1 MKRLV
6 TSPFAQKQL
15 FSMRNPFLKYSKLFS
30 CTNEPH
36 THSMNLIRKQAPQF
50 ASMSWWKDD
59 FKKVSLEDFKGKWV
73 CLFFYPLD
81 FTFVCPTEI
90 VDFDTKATEFS
101 NLSKQI
107 IFRKFID
114 LISKIFFRKIN

>member
-1 MKRLV
+1 MKRLA
-6 TSPFAQKQL
+6 TSPFLQKQL
-15 FSMRNPFLKYSKLFS
+15 FSLRNPFMKVSKFLAS
-30 CTNEPH
+30 TNAP
-36 THSMNLIRKQAPQF
+36 SNLIRRPAPQF

-90 VDFDTKATEFS
+90 VDFDTKSSEFS
-101 NLSKQI
+101 NLSI
-107 IFRKFID
+107 I
-114 LISKIFFRKIN
+114 

>member
-6 TSPFAQKQL
+6 TSPFVQKQL
-15 FSMRNPFLKYSKLFS
+15 FSMRNPLFKYSKFLAS
-30 CTNEPH
+30 TNQP
-36 THSMNLIRKQAPQF
+36 SYQSLNLIRKQAPQF

-59 FKKVSLEDFKGKWV
+59 FKKVSLEEFKGKWV

-90 VDFDTKATEFS
+90 VDFDSKASEFA

-107 IFRKFID
+107 SF
-114 LISKIFFRKIN
+114 IFFIILNLFLQTN

>member
-6 TSPFAQKQL
+6 TSPFVQKQL
-15 FSMRNPFLKYSKLFS
+15 FSMRNPFFKFS
-30 CTNEPH
+30 RFLACTNQN
-36 THSMNLIRKQAPQF
+36 HSHSLNLIRKQAPQF
-50 ASMSWWKDD
+50 ASMSWWNND

-90 VDFDTKATEFS
+90 VDFDAKAAEFA
-101 NLSKQI
+101 NLSK
-107 IFRKFID
+107 K
-114 LISKIFFRKIN
+114 KIFGSFVSSLIFIFLL